1 MGRRGREGFS
11 NKIGFIRFERT
22 FSFGLEI
29 LWEFFASLRVRE
41 LHQEQVTTRDWISF
55 SLFAPEGQR
64 NLAQGGAQAEPW
76 ELEYP

>member
-1 MGRRGREGFS
+1 MNYEFW
-11 NKIGFIRFERT
+11 FIRFDRT

-41 LHQEQVTTRDWISF
+41 LHQGQVTTRDWISF

-64 NLAQGGAQAEPW
+64 NLAQGGA
-76 ELEYP
+76 